1 MKKHILAFVC
11 SVLPLFLACYSANAQ
26 MDTLYGRERWVTGV
40 KVTTVSN
47 HEVLAKSQEG
57 SAAEESLKI
66 PLAKLD
72 SLRFAD
78 GFTVRFHDGVLERG
92 NLLQAPWYKASFTR
106 VKAEGVLP
114 LNQDEIR
121 QYYGPRNYELVYKPY
136 RNQMAAGI
144 AKTAVGLSVGHF
156 IFGKYLE
163 WYNGWVPE
171 VYYVD
176 SEHSYYYTSDPR
188 AHHFQEKVTP
198 VPAAAVA
205 FLGGMAVSGMVDC
218 SVSAIGQRRLNKYGD
233 QLATPSASS
242 AKTLFWSGVA
252 LSATGLTAMIL
263 SYGQL
268 EAHRFWETTVYPDEN
283 GKVVRPHS
291 QIPRWVPYALFGGS
305 VAANLGFSAIQLGQ
319 TRLSAIRRL
328 DGSVY
333 GAEWHL
339 GPTPSGYGLAASF

>member
-1 MKKHILAFVC
+1 MKNHILAFVC
-11 SVLPLFLACYSANAQ
+11 AVLPFFLVCYSAKAQ
-26 MDTLYGRERWVTGV
+26 VDTLYGTERWVTGV

-78 GFTVRFHDGVLERG
+78 GFTIRFHNGVLERG
-92 NLLQAPWYKASFTR
+92 NLLQAPRYKASFTR

-114 LNQDEIR
+114 LNQEEIR
-121 QYYGPRNYELVYKPY
+121 QYYGPWNYELVYKPY
-136 RNQMAAGI
+136 RNQMVTGI
-144 AKTAVGLSVGHF
+144 TKTVVGLSVGHF

-163 WYNGWVPE
+163 WYNGFVPE

-176 SEHSYYYTSDPR
+176 SEHDFDPR
-188 AHHFQEKVTP
+188 SRHFEEKVTP

-205 FLGGMAVSGMVDC
+205 FLGGMAVSGLVDC
-218 SVSAIGQRRLNKYGD
+218 GVSAIGQRRLNKYGD

-252 LSATGLTAMIL
+252 LSATGLTAMVL
-263 SYGQL
+263 SYRQL
-268 EAHRFWETTVYPDEN
+268 DAHRFWEIRVYPNEN
-283 GKVVRPHS
+283 GNVERPHS
-291 QIPRWVPYALFGGS
+291 QIPGWVPYALFGGA

-339 GPTPSGYGLAASF
+339 GPTSSGYGLAASF

>member
-1 MKKHILAFVC
+1 MKNHILAFVC
-11 SVLPLFLACYSANAQ
+11 SVLPLFLACYSAKAQ
-26 MDTLYGRERWVTGV
+26 EDTLYGTERWVSGA

-47 HEVLAKSQEG
+47 HEVLAKRQEG
-57 SAAEESLKI
+57 SASEETLKI
-66 PLAKLD
+66 PFAKLD
-72 SLRFAD
+72 SVRFTD
-78 GFTVRFHDGVLERG
+78 GFTIRFHDGILDRG
-92 NLLQAPWYKASFTR
+92 NLLQAPRYKASFTR
-106 VKAEGVLP
+106 VKAEGILP

-121 QYYGPRNYELVYKPY
+121 QYYGPWNYELVYKPY
-136 RNQMAAGI
+136 RNQMTTGI

-163 WYNGWVPE
+163 WYNGFVPE

-176 SEHSYYYTSDPR
+176 AEHQYYYNSDPR
-188 AHHFQEKVTP
+188 SQHFEEKVTP
-198 VPAAAVA
+198 VPAVAVA

-252 LSATGLTAMIL
+252 LSATGLTAMVL
-263 SYGQL
+263 SFRQL
-268 EAHRFWETTVYPDEN
+268 EAHRFWETRVYPDEN
-283 GKVVRPHS
+283 GKVDRPHS
-291 QIPRWVPYALFGGS
+291 QIPGWVPYALFGGA

-339 GPTPSGYGLAASF
+339 GSTSSGYGLAASF